1 MSVGCWSTDFVTD
14 SRTGTDGRCANGS
27 RFGLGGLVPA
37 AGSGFRGACLWG
49 NQRALSRTHGRERM
63 DGAQMGV
70 RFGVGAL
77 VHAAGAG
84 FRRACP
90 WGGQRTLS
98 RTHGRERMDG
108 VQVGV
113 VSTGST
119 QRLRGGWGCPCGG
132 LWVSAGVSVGWST
145 DSVTDSR
152 TGTDGRRANGSRFG
166 VGGLSLWRMLG
177 FGGRVCVCGVGQ
189 CAGAMLYNCRYQEG
203 VNHVGANGS
212 QI

>member
-1 MSVGCWSTDFVTD
+1 
-14 SRTGTDGRCANGS
+14 
-27 RFGLGGLVPA
+27 
-37 AGSGFRGACLWG
+37 
-49 NQRALSRTHGRERM
+49 M

-70 RFGVGAL
+70 ASDWVGL
-77 VHAAGAG
+77 SLGG
-84 FRRACP
+84 F
-90 WGGQRTLS
+90 
-98 RTHGRERMDG
+98 
-108 VQVGV
+108 
-113 VSTGST
+113 
-119 QRLRGGWGCPCGG
+119 
-132 LWVSAGVSVGWST
+132 WVSAGVSVGWST